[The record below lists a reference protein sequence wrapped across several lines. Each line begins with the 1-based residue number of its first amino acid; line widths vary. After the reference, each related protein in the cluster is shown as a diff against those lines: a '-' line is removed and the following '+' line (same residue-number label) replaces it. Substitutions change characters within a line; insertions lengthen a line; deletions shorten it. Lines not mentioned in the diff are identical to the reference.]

1 MTATIDDVTADDAPA
16 VSESRELETPSGFGL
31 PHQAGSR
38 AMIAVELLTAHP
50 GNVRR
55 DVSLDQ
61 EFLDS
66 IAELGILTP
75 LRITPDGADGYRV
88 IDGYALPVTV
98 RLHVEHVT
106 WQETSS
112 LFT

>member
-1 MTATIDDVTADDAPA
+1 MTATTESTSDGAQPQATA
-16 VSESRELETPSGFGL
+16 T
-31 PHQAGSR
+31 
-38 AMIAVELLTAHP
+38 IAVELLTAHP
-50 GNVRR
+50 FNVRR
-55 DVSLDQ
+55 DVSPDQ

-66 IAELGILTP
+66 IAAEGIRTP
-75 LRITPDGADGYRV
+75 LMITIDSAGGYRV